1 MGGNVHQE
9 GIGAPALTFADFSAL
24 CAIAE
29 SVRGPLPIRV
39 QFRKRGE
46 VLCGLVLAAVPGKS
60 GSTVDFFQLESDV
73 GVNWHAHYNV
83 RACSGL
89 DGRCTCSPDS
99 GEAIAG
105 READGRGHAA
115 APLGNTGVAA

>member
-1 MGGNVHQE
+1 MGCNVQQGGNRA
-9 GIGAPALTFADFSAL
+9 IALTFEDFNSM
-24 CAIAE
+24 CRHAE
-29 SVRGPLPIRV
+29 SIRGPLPVRV

-46 VLCGLVLAAVPGKS
+46 ILCGLVLDAVPGKG
-60 GSTVDFFQLESDV
+60 GSTVDFFQLESDI
-73 GVNWHAHYNV
+73 GVNWTSHQNV
-83 RACSGL
+83 RACSGV

>member
-1 MGGNVHQE
+1 VNR
-9 GIGAPALTFADFSAL
+9 ALSFDDFAAM
-24 CAIAE
+24 CRKAE
-29 SVRGPLPIRV
+29 TVRGPLPIHV

-46 VLCGLVLAAVPGKS
+46 VLCALVLDAQPAHG
-60 GSTVDFFQLESDV
+60 GGTVDFFQLESDI
-73 GVNWHAHYNV
+73 GVNWTSHQNV

-99 GEAIAG
+99 GEAVAG